1 MMEEVF
7 KEEDFYR
14 DDGGPTESFSY
25 CHYIFYTGEN
35 TEYGP
40 DYDQFAIVINSEYP
54 YIRLTKKRGNSHIP
68 CGGSLQP
75 TTGGWFASL
84 AESERDEHCPKIAWG
99 FAAVFLANLR
109 YDDGQKDYVELK
121 DRNVVIKEYYSKYL
135 KIYLDRH
142 NGLKYS
148 KITLVQKELDF
159 LAEHETLIR
168 VLWEKSTPL
177 QKYSQLF
184 EYASEAESDYE
195 SFLHRRN
202 SEIER
207 ERDGNDNSKSISN
220 RTIIQNGERSVY
232 IENNTGNVTIK

>member
-1 MMEEVF
+1 MEEVF

-195 SFLHRRN
+195 IFLHRRN

>member
-195 SFLHRRN
+195 IFLHRRN

>member
-1 MMEEVF
+1 M
-7 KEEDFYR
+7 
-14 DDGGPTESFSY
+14 SL
-25 CHYIFYTGEN
+25 YIYTGEN

-135 KIYLDRH
+135 IDFNSFFTPSTRSDSLPNRQH
-142 NGLKYS
+142 NFHNIRPRL
-148 KITLVQKELDF
+148 LVD
-159 LAEHETLIR
+159 H
-168 VLWEKSTPL
+168 
-177 QKYSQLF
+177 
-184 EYASEAESDYE
+184 
-195 SFLHRRN
+195 
-202 SEIER
+202 
-207 ERDGNDNSKSISN
+207 
-220 RTIIQNGERSVY
+220 
-232 IENNTGNVTIK
+232 